1 MEMEHLESHQNEQ
14 KPPQQGQFLVD
25 FMAIL
30 RVYSGHFWYK
40 EEQCE
45 DISGFQ
51 SPRIADQCFR
61 NDLRWLYSYQKPQ
74 VLQEIAI
81 YQQLRVAGSFS
92 EMAI

>member
-1 MEMEHLESHQNEQ
+1 MEHLESHQQ

-25 FMAIL
+25 FMNIL
-30 RVYSGHFWYK
+30 TVYSGHFWHE

-45 DISGFQ
+45 GISGFG

-61 NDLRWLYSYQKPQ
+61 NDFRWLYSYQKPQ

-81 YQQLRVAGSFS
+81 YQQSRVAGSFS